1 MQRNTLLRNP
11 RPSTSDLLTW
21 PEFPSPEPPS
31 VVPASGNRSR
41 QPSGKIGEV
50 LGGAKLSDEKEES
63 PVKKKTCPWD
73 KMKEMTG
80 NGIFSANAED
90 TSSQA
95 NSANSKNKTSM
106 HAYQEAINGISRI
119 SFITEESTSL
129 KKSTSIPEVA
139 KQRELS
145 QTFRETDAKGKKQI
159 SSAKT
164 KELSGNGIF
173 GPIPEILPHP
183 FAAACTSES
192 KESKEVRG
200 PDPRNVHT
208 SVKVSN
214 LDGGQSDILYAL
226 ESVKTSKR
234 IHEQKFTGL
243 TGNNIFKRDVR
254 PGSAQKL
261 LSRAKLREITGSDIF
276 ADGKAENRDFILG
289 ARRHHG
295 GGSDIFA
302 DGKAENR
309 DSILGARRHHGGG
322 SDIFADGKAENR
334 DSILGA
340 CRPPNGGSDI
350 FADGKAEKRAS
361 ILGAWRHP
369 GGGSDIFADGKA
381 ENRDRILGVR
391 RPPNGGS
398 DIFADGKAENR
409 DSILGARRPPGGG
422 SDIFADRKAENKDSI
437 LGPRRPPNGGSDIFA
452 DGTAENRDSILGARR
467 PRNSGSDIFTDGKA
481 ENRDS
486 ILGARRPHNSGSD
499 IFADGK
505 AENRDSILGAR
516 RPPGSGNS
524 IIFTDGKAENRDI
537 LGARRPPGGRSS
549 ITLV

>member
-1 MQRNTLLRNP
+1 MRRNTLPRNP
-11 RPSTSDLLTW
+11 CPSTSDLLTW
-21 PEFPSPEPPS
+21 PELPPPESPS
-31 VVPASGNRSR
+31 VVTASGNRSR

-50 LGGAKLSDEKEES
+50 LGAAKFVDGKAES
-63 PVKKKTCPWD
+63 PVMKKTCPGY

-80 NGIFSANAED
+80 NGIFSASAED
-90 TSSQA
+90 SSSQA
-95 NSANSKNKTSM
+95 NSANSKNRTSV
-106 HAYQEAINGISRI
+106 HGYQEAINGISRL
-119 SFITEESTSL
+119 SFITEESISL

-145 QTFRETDAKGKKQI
+145 RTFRETDAKGKKQI
-159 SSAKT
+159 SSAKN

-173 GPIPEILPHP
+173 GPLPGILPHP

-192 KESKEVRG
+192 KESKDVRG

-214 LDGGQSDILYAL
+214 LAGGQS
-226 ESVKTSKR
+226 
-234 IHEQKFTGL
+234 
-243 TGNNIFKRDVR
+243 NIFKRDVR
-254 PGSAQKL
+254 TGSAQKL
-261 LSRAKLREITGSDIF
+261 LSRSKLREIT
-276 ADGKAENRDFILG
+276 
-289 ARRHHG
+289 
-295 GGSDIFA
+295 GSDIFA

-309 DSILGARRHHGGG
+309 DSILGARRLPGVGSDIFANGKAENRDSILGARRPPNGG

-340 CRPPNGGSDI
+340 
-350 FADGKAEKRAS
+350 
-361 ILGAWRHP
+361 
-369 GGGSDIFADGKA
+369 
-381 ENRDRILGVR
+381 R

-422 SDIFADRKAENKDSI
+422 SDIFADGK
-437 LGPRRPPNGGSDIFA
+437 
-452 DGTAENRDSILGARR
+452 AENRDSILGARR
-467 PRNSGSDIFTDGKA
+467 PPNGGSDIFADGKA

-486 ILGARRPHNSGSD
+486 ILGARRPPNSGSD

-516 RPPGSGNS
+516 RPPG
-524 IIFTDGKAENRDI
+524 
-537 LGARRPPGGRSS
+537 GRSS